1 MLSERGTRFDPIVLD
16 AFFDK
21 IADID
26 AIRRKYDDTE
36 KVKQITA
43 QKEAEAAAQKAK
55 EEQQAEDEQSPFKKS

>member
-21 IADID
+21 IAEID

-36 KVKQITA
+36 KVKAMTK
-43 QKEAEAAAQKAK
+43 QKEEEAKQAEALQANLAK
-55 EEQQAEDEQSPFKKS
+55 NLVKN